1 MNSKGSTPMSNQAGR
16 KRIIVGISGA
26 SGALYG
32 VEALKLLRAMPEVE
46 SHLIISEGAR
56 RTMALELDEPFE
68 TVLSLADVVH
78 DNADLAAPVASGSF
92 PVHGMIVAPCS
103 VRTLSAIAHHLA
115 DNLLI
120 RAADVTLKERRPLVL
135 MVRETPLHAGHIRS
149 MALACEA
156 GAVIFPPVPALYA
169 RPASI
174 AEMVR
179 HSVSRALSL
188 LGLAVPDD
196 TAGRWTGA

>member
-1 MNSKGSTPMSNQAGR
+1 MNTKGR
-16 KRIIVGISGA
+16 RRIIVGISGA

-32 VEALKLLRAMPEVE
+32 LEALKMLRAMTEVE
-46 SHLIISEGAR
+46 SHLIVSEGAR
-56 RTMALELDEPFE
+56 RTMALELE
-68 TVLSLADVVH
+68 TPVEEIFPLADVVH
-78 DNADLAAPVASGSF
+78 DNADLAASIASGSF

-103 VRTLSAIAHHLA
+103 MRTLSAIARHLS
-115 DNLLI
+115 DSLLI

-156 GAVIFPPVPALYA
+156 GAIIFPPVPAFYA

-174 AEMVR
+174 KEMVR
-179 HSVSRALSL
+179 HSVARALSL
-188 LGLAVPDD
+188 LGLPMGEE
-196 TAGRWTGA
+196 TSGGWKGA